1 MEVHV
6 NYLAV
11 LIAAFA
17 NYIIAYIWYA
27 VIFSKLW
34 SNLTGITEMKPNP
47 IKIILVFIGALLMS
61 FVLYHEIVFG
71 DAYTNITGIRG
82 GLMAGFFT
90 WIGFIV
96 PLTLTGV
103 VYEKRSWK
111 LWLLDNMFWFIS
123 LLIMGT
129 IESFWI

>member
-6 NYLAV
+6 NLLAV

-17 NYIIAYIWYA
+17 NYLFAYIWYA

-34 SNLTGITEMKPNP
+34 SNITGITDMKPNP
-47 IKIILVFIGALLMS
+47 IKIILVFIGALIMS
-61 FVLYHEIVFG
+61 FVLYHEIAFG
-71 DAYTNITGIRG
+71 DKYTGITGIQG
-82 GLMAGFFT
+82 GIMAGFFS
-90 WIGFIV
+90 WIGFIA

-111 LWLLDNMFWFIS
+111 LWILDNAFWLIA
-123 LLIMGT
+123 LLIMGA
-129 IESFWI
+129 IESIWI

>member
-17 NYIIAYIWYA
+17 NYIFAYIWYA

-47 IKIILVFIGALLMS
+47 VKIILVFIGALLMS

-82 GLMAGFFT
+82 GLMAGFFN
-90 WIGFIV
+90 WIGFIA

>member
-17 NYIIAYIWYA
+17 NYIFAYIWYT

-47 IKIILVFIGALLMS
+47 VKIILVFIGALVMS

-82 GLMAGFFT
+82 GLMAGFFN
-90 WIGFIV
+90 WIGFIA

>member
-6 NYLAV
+6 NLLAV
-11 LIAAFA
+11 LIAAFV
-17 NYIIAYIWYA
+17 NYLFAYVWYG
-27 VIFSKLW
+27 VMFSKLW
-34 SNLTGITEMKPNP
+34 SDLTDIKDMKPNP
-47 IKIILVFIGALLMS
+47 IKIILVFIGALVMS

-71 DAYTNITGIRG
+71 DKFTGITGIKG
-82 GLMAGFFT
+82 GIMAGFFN

-111 LWLLDNMFWFIS
+111 LWILDNAFWLIA
-123 LLIMGT
+123 LLIMGAV
-129 IESFWI
+129 ESIWI

>member
-17 NYIIAYIWYA
+17 NYIIAYIWYG
-27 VIFSKLW
+27 VVFTKLW

-47 IKIILVFIGALLMS
+47 VKIILVFIGALLMS

-71 DAYTNITGIRG
+71 DAYTNITGISG

-103 VYEKRSWK
+103 VYEKRSWR
-111 LWLLDNMFWFIS
+111 LWFLDIMFWFVS
-123 LLIMGT
+123 LLIMGM
-129 IESFWI
+129 IESIWI

>member
-17 NYIIAYIWYA
+17 NYIFAYIWYA

-47 IKIILVFIGALLMS
+47 VKIILVFIGALVMS

-82 GLMAGFFT
+82 GLMVGVFN
-90 WIGFIV
+90 WIGFIA

>member
-1 MEVHV
+1 
-6 NYLAV
+6 
-11 LIAAFA
+11 
-17 NYIIAYIWYA
+17 
-27 VIFSKLW
+27 
-34 SNLTGITEMKPNP
+34 MKPNP
-47 IKIILVFIGALLMS
+47 VKIILVFIGALVMS

-71 DAYTNITGIRG
+71 DAYTNIAGIRG

-90 WIGFIV
+90 WIGFIA